1 MLTSTLLTSG
11 PSLHFPLSAAV
22 PDNEA
27 LCVDL
32 SPGYIYAS
40 MNSSSNDFLV
50 RLMGG
55 GGCVTDEAD
64 CAAGTREGGVL
75 YSSAGM
81 PTTSTGFGVL
91 SGDASGFP
99 KQRSRLPWQRTRAH
113 TRTKARK
120 HTNRPRSIGKHNQ
133 NRASIECRRSC
144 SVRMHHLHAYLLP
157 RKMDC

>member
-1 MLTSTLLTSG
+1 MFYEDHGDNILRREYVQSQLTGVLTSTLLTSD
-11 PSLHFPLSAAV
+11 PSLRFPLSAAV

-55 GGCVTDEAD
+55 GGCVTDEVD

-91 SGDASGFP
+91 SGDATENPLFS
-99 KQRSRLPWQRTRAH
+99 TY
-113 TRTKARK
+113 
-120 HTNRPRSIGKHNQ
+120 NRIMVPYCTQDMFLMDTESSDGELQFRG
-133 NRASIECRRSC
+133 RR
-144 SVRMHHLHAYLLP
+144 YLE
-157 RKMDC
+157 